1 MYADFFS
8 RIPYGFQYS
17 SVCPRQPMYMWRELQ
32 RPVHFRNHR
41 KEYGGLQHNV
51 NGVSE
56 QRINI
61 ENIDEQN
68 SCVAIVVIPTSQTL
82 ALPPISGIAIRATIS
97 FI

>member
-1 MYADFFS
+1 M
-8 RIPYGFQYS
+8 
-17 SVCPRQPMYMWRELQ
+17 
-32 RPVHFRNHR
+32 
-41 KEYGGLQHNV
+41 